1 LEDINLAKLDLSNRI
16 TELNKKLRAK
26 EFKKRR
32 VGRVLMDLGGD
43 DFKIGVSF
51 YCLFNKIKR
60 PYG

>member
-1 LEDINLAKLDLSNRI
+1 LSNRI
-16 TELNKKLRAK
+16 IELNKKLRAK

-32 VGRVLMDLGGD
+32 VGRVLMDLGGENSGV

-51 YCLFNKIKR
+51 YCLINRIKR

>member
-1 LEDINLAKLDLSNRI
+1 MDLSNRI
-16 TELNKKLRAK
+16 IELNKKLRAK

-32 VGRVLMDLGGD
+32 VGRVLMDLGGENSGV

-51 YCLFNKIKR
+51 YCLINRIKR